1 MTRNVDSS
9 IINAL
14 AQSQVEPILAV
25 EMLFDSGAVRLWLG
39 IGEITINGNVFT
51 GAGLLMN
58 FSNIEETGD
67 IQASSVTMNLS
78 GISASIMA
86 VALAEP
92 YQGRICKVYF
102 GSLKPTPKAVEIFS
116 GFMDQMSIEENAETV
131 SITLTVENEL
141 VDLERP
147 RVRRF
152 TNNDQQS
159 RFPGDRGLEFIE
171 DLQDKEIFWGRASP

>member
-1 MTRNVDSS
+1 MTRNVDAD
-9 IINAL
+9 ILNAL
-14 AQSQVEPILAV
+14 AQNEVEPILAV
-25 EMLFDSGAVRLWLG
+25 EMLFDSGAVRIWLG

-58 FSNIEETGD
+58 FTNIEETGD
-67 IQASSVTMNLS
+67 IQASSVTLNLN
-78 GISASIMA
+78 GIPASIMA
-86 VALAEP
+86 LALAEP
-92 YQGRICKVYF
+92 YQGRLCRIYF
-102 GSLKPTPKAVEIFS
+102 GSLRPTPKAVEVFS
-116 GFMDQMSIEENAETV
+116 GFMDQMTIDESPDTV
-131 SITLTVENEL
+131 NITLTVENEL

-159 RFPGDRGLEFIE
+159 RYPGDLGLEFIE